1 MKSKSTEQIN
11 SFLNW
16 IVKRALVFLLQPH
29 YSVRRLLSATPSF
42 EYAPPLSAIQ
52 GYLPGPTEKK
62 AKYIKHLIPLEGISE
77 IVSELHSGKYDE
89 MFRRFKIRHPFV
101 NNIILYETS
110 ALSVSE
116 QKRAVYANHW
126 HTDDTLYADCIKLFQ
141 LPTKISEQHGPLE
154 FIDKKSTQSNWM
166 RLFFRGQNLRIPAT
180 IEKHTCDNRSLF
192 VDTRNCLHR
201 AGVPD
206 TGNTRLMLMVQI
218 RDKLCTEDLD
228 ELYELQK
235 GVEPTLLK
243 H

>member
-1 MKSKSTEQIN
+1 MN

-16 IVKRALVFLLQPH
+16 TVKRALVFLLQPNH
-29 YSVRRLLSATPSF
+29 SVRHLLSTTPSF
-42 EYAPPLSAIQ
+42 EYAPPLRAIQ
-52 GYLPGPTEKK
+52 GYIPEPTEKK
-62 AKYIKHLIPLEGISE
+62 AKYIKHLISLEGISE
-77 IVSELHSGKYDE
+77 IVSEVHSGKYDE

-110 ALSVSE
+110 TLSISE
-116 QKRAVYANHW
+116 QKKAIYANHW

-141 LPTKISEQHGPLE
+141 LPSKISERHGPLQ
-154 FIDKKSTQSNWM
+154 FIDKKSTKANWK
-166 RLFFRGQNLRIPAT
+166 RLFFRGQSLRLSAT
-180 IEKHTCDNRSLF
+180 IEKYTCDNHSLL
-192 VDTRNCLHR
+192 VDTRSCLHR

-218 RDKLCTEDLD
+218 RDKLCTENLD

-243 H
+243 Q